1 MGQLVDTSVFI
12 GLERRAAV
20 FDSLADYVPDEPVAL
35 SAVTASELLA
45 GVHRANSQHRR
56 LRREAFVNGLLVSMP
71 VVPFDLGI
79 ARVHALLWSQLT
91 SEGRVIGAH
100 DMLIAATA
108 VALGWSV
115 LTDNVREFGRV
126 PGLDVRRPD
135 W

>member
-20 FDSLADYVPDEPVAL
+20 FDSLADSVPDEPVAL
-35 SAVTASELLA
+35 SAITASELLA
-45 GVHRANSQHRR
+45 GVHRADSQHRR
-56 LRREAFVNGLLVSMP
+56 LRREVFVTAVLASMP

-79 ARVHALLWSQLT
+79 ARVHALLWSQL
-91 SEGRVIGAH
+91 SGSGRLIGTH
-100 DMLIAATA
+100 DLLIAATA

-126 PGLDVRRPD
+126 PGLEVRRPD